1 MPTAEAGPIAPV
13 PSQLDPARLL
23 TCFERHASILLA
35 ISGGPDSTALLLLA
49 ARWRGARG
57 DGPRLFAATIDHGL
71 RPEARQEAE
80 AVGAL
85 AASLAIPHTILT
97 WSGAKPA
104 HGLQE
109 AARAAR
115 YELLARH
122 ARELGAGA
130 IATAHTLDDQAET
143 VLFRLMRGSGITGL
157 AGIASER
164 ALDELALLR
173 PLLEVPKAALI
184 AYCRDTGVA
193 FVEDPSN
200 RNPRFA
206 RARLRGILPPL
217 AAEGL
222 DAAALARLAAR
233 MARADTALEAA
244 TDEAAATIHLIP
256 PSDVL
261 IRLDKAALLALPD
274 EIALRLIGRAI
285 DRVGHEGPVELGKLE
300 ALHVWL
306 KAAADAPG
314 DARTTARTLA
324 GALVRVEVKSV
335 SMRPAPPRRT
345 SISSL

>member
-1 MPTAEAGPIAPV
+1 MPTAEAGPLAPL

-23 TCFERHASILLA
+23 AGFERHTAILLA

-49 ARWRGARG
+49 ARWRASRS
-57 DGPRLFAATIDHGL
+57 DGPRLFTATIDHGL
-71 RPEARQEAE
+71 RPEGRQEAE
-80 AVGAL
+80 AVGTL
-85 AASLAIPHTILT
+85 AARLDIPHAILS
-97 WSGAKPA
+97 WRGAKPA

-115 YELLARH
+115 YGLLAAH
-122 ARELGAGA
+122 ARDLGADA

-184 AYCRDTGVA
+184 AYCRDAGVA

-206 RARLRGILPPL
+206 RARLRDILPPL

-222 DAAALARLAAR
+222 DAEALARLAAR
-233 MARADTALEAA
+233 MARADAALDAA
-244 TDEAAATIHLIP
+244 TDAAAATIHLVP
-256 PSDVL
+256 PSDAL

-300 ALHVWL
+300 ALHAWL
-306 KAAADAPG
+306 KAVAGSSGA
-314 DARTTARTLA
+314 ARTLA
-324 GALVRVEVKSV
+324 GALVRLEVKSV
-335 SMRPAPPRRT
+335 SIRPAPPRRT
-345 SISSL
+345 PISSL